1 MGNQKSCF
9 VGSGSLTHYRFVTSV
24 DPESLE
30 HRVLDICFATAT
42 EVMEERSNKRSKRWG
57 FRKSLRL
64 RESLHQNQTGLEV
77 FDKDGITVSLLP
89 VLTNPDDPRNLQL
102 FHFLFSEGQI
112 LGKQESTGFSS
123 STLSSSQ
130 SQAAERFDF
139 RGIRKSGGEGG
150 IRPTLIFASL

>member
-77 FDKDGITVSLLP
+77 FDKDGIAVSLLP

-102 FHFLFSEGQI
+102 FHRSEEHTSE
-112 LGKQESTGFSS
+112 L
-123 STLSSSQ
+123 Q
-130 SQAAERFDF
+130 SQFHLVCRLLLE
-139 RGIRKSGGEGG
+139 KKKY
-150 IRPTLIFASL
+150 